1 MCVCVRAPLIM
12 VKAFSID
19 FYSQNTSQPI
29 DSLWFC
35 SLHTRVNPSGEPQI
49 LTKTCVKKPLVIPL
63 KRAHTPAVIYREY
76 RLISKTTSSAFPQFH
91 SRFLCSL
98 TARHRVPVAAF
109 LRCTLNTFMMTCDLF
124 PLVNVTQTTG
134 GGGRRRRRRGS
145 KNSIAH
151 CAPSEKLG
159 EMRRKC
165 QFLFFF
171 SPGFGIYQQ
180 PKYALARAQRKHF
193 KLHTRVRNVHSAT
206 LAPPP
211 FPHILRARGRVKCC
225 VGQWACFSSRLAP
238 CQRQQFPLFKS
249 H

>member
-1 MCVCVRAPLIM
+1 MCACVRAPLIM

-19 FYSQNTSQPI
+19 FYSQTNTSQPI

-35 SLHTRVNPSGEPQI
+35 SLHTRVIPSGEPQI

-76 RLISKTTSSAFPQFH
+76 RLINKTTSSAFPQFH

-134 GGGRRRRRRGS
+134 GGE
-145 KNSIAH
+145 
-151 CAPSEKLG
+151 EK
-159 EMRRKC
+159 EE
-165 QFLFFF
+165 
-171 SPGFGIYQQ
+171 
-180 PKYALARAQRKHF
+180 A
-193 KLHTRVRNVHSAT
+193 
-206 LAPPP
+206 
-211 FPHILRARGRVKCC
+211 
-225 VGQWACFSSRLAP
+225 
-238 CQRQQFPLFKS
+238 RQQKQHRTLCTK
-249 H
+249 